1 MDYMK
6 LSKEVSFALRHEP
19 WKYELE
25 LDENGWVDI
34 DQLIESLRWD
44 RKWKSLDIK
53 DLEIMIEK
61 SDKKRHEINNGKIR
75 ALYGHSTPKK
85 IVKEAKIPPD
95 VLYHGTPKYFIES
108 IREQGL
114 IPKSRQYVHLSSDIE
129 TAIQVGKR
137 RSENPILLKINAKQ
151 ASIDG
156 VKFYH
161 ENDTIWLID
170 YIDSKYIIEE

>member
-34 DQLIESLRWD
+34 DQLIESLRCD
-44 RKWKSLDIK
+44 RKWKSLDRK

-61 SDKKRHEINNGKIR
+61 SDKKRHEIHNSKIR
-75 ALYGHSTPKK
+75 ALYGHSTPQK
-85 IVKEAKIPPD
+85 IVKADKIPPD

-108 IREQGL
+108 IREKGL
-114 IPKSRQYVHLSSDIE
+114 IPKSRQYVHLSSDTE

-137 RSENPILLKINAKQ
+137 RAENPIILKINAKQ

-161 ENDTIWLID
+161 ANDTIWLVDSID
-170 YIDSKYIIEE
+170 PKYIIEK